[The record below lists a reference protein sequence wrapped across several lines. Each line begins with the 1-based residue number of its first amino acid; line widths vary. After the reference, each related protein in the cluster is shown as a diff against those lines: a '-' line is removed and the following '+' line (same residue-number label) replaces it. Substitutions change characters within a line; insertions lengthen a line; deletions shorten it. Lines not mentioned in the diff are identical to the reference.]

1 VGSGKEAVV
10 TLGQQGVHDLAA
22 SILQID
28 DALALLP
35 EDEQQAYRD
44 AQQSVIDA
52 RRHAEANEGMRM
64 IW

>member
-1 VGSGKEAVV
+1 MSELVAVLSQVDEA
-10 TLGQQGVHDLAA
+10 
-22 SILQID
+22 IK
-28 DALALLP
+28 LLP
-35 EDEQQAYRD
+35 EEEQQAYRD